1 MDDGCFGAGWT
12 GRARAF
18 GLRFFVFVLLFVFL
32 KSFPVAH
39 AQIDP
44 EKRQLIHLGYN
55 QPIQGQ
61 GPLAVY
67 GFYYRNQP
75 NFLSR
80 SNLTLRL
87 AVAPLYIDSELGML
101 GLFGPNTDFAIGLAG
116 GGYAHSYFEVRRG
129 DYFKGES
136 FDGHGA
142 ELSASVYHRFNPDAQ
157 IPLNGVVKT
166 ATRAHFFNDSSRTDP
181 AFEVPENFESLYLR
195 AGLRYGGR
203 EPSMTAP
210 LAMELSGWYEGHFR
224 TGANSYGYAEDR
236 EVLSHTH
243 LFWARALLK
252 YTLPESQQYFDVSL
266 TMGIAA
272 NPDRFSAFRMGG
284 FLPFIS
290 EFPLNIP
297 GYYYQEISAE
307 RFALFNAMYSF
318 PLDPKKNWS
327 AGVFGATGVVDY
339 LSDLTQPGIW
349 HSGVGG
355 GITYQSPRNSWFVS
369 LFYGHGFNAIRN
381 DDRGADQV
389 GIVFQYDFEAR
400 KTMRR
405 FQPNINPYGSRG
417 GERIFR

>member
-1 MDDGCFGAGWT
+1 MDDGCFGAGNR

-18 GLRFFVFVLLFVFL
+18 RFRFFVFLILFLANVPF
-32 KSFPVAH
+32 AR

-75 NFLSR
+75 NFLSN

-87 AVAPLYIDSELGML
+87 AVAPLYIDTELGML
-101 GLFGPNTDFAIGLAG
+101 GLIGPNTDFAIGLAG
-116 GGYAHSYFEVRRG
+116 GGYADSYFEVRG
-129 DYFKGES
+129 GKYIKQES

-142 ELSASVYHRFNPDAQ
+142 EISASVYHRFNPDAQ
-157 IPLNGVVKT
+157 IPLNGVVKM
-166 ATRAHFFNDSSRTDP
+166 ATRAHFFDESSKTDP
-181 AFEVPENFESLYLR
+181 AFDVPENFESLYLR

-210 LAMELSGWYEGHFR
+210 LAMELSTWYEGHFR
-224 TGANSYGYAEDR
+224 TGSEKYGFAGDR
-236 EVLSHTH
+236 EVLAHTH
-243 LFWARALLK
+243 LFWSRALLK
-252 YTLPESQQYFDVSL
+252 YTMPESQQYFDVSL

-272 NPDRFSAFRMGG
+272 NADRFSAFRMGG

-297 GYYYQEISAE
+297 GYYYQELSAE
-307 RFALFNAMYSF
+307 RFALLNAQYSF
-318 PLDPKKNWS
+318 PLDPNKNWS

-339 LSDLTQPGIW
+339 LNELSQPGIW

-369 LFYGHGFNAIRN
+369 VFYGHGFNAIRN

-389 GIVFQYDFEAR
+389 GFVFQYDFEAR
-400 KTMRR
+400 RTVRR
-405 FQPNINPYGSRG
+405 FQPNVNPYGSRG